1 MIHIKTMATVCKD
14 NIFLMLFRPL
24 LLYFNRAVSMVK
36 KDKPMTLVTYTWKLK
51 PRVEK
56 SSLLTSHWNLKRRI
70 AWTMSSPKFSKTT
83 SAKRICDD
91 QKLASNKS

>member
-1 MIHIKTMATVCKD
+1 MASRVIHSRRVEAVCSE

-24 LLYFNRAVSMVK
+24 LLYFMRAESMVK
-36 KDKPMTLVTYTWKLK
+36 KDKPMTLVTYTWKLN

-56 SSLLTSHWNLKRRI
+56 SSLLTSHWNLKRRT

-83 SAKRICDD
+83 SGKRQSEIGF
-91 QKLASNKS
+91 